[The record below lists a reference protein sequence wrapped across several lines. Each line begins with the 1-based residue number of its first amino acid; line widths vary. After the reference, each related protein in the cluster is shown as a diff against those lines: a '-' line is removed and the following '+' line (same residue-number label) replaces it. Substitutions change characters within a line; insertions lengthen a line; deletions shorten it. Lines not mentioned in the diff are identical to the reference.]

1 MPSPPVGDPGLAALK
16 PVVVIA
22 GPTGIGK
29 TALAVGL
36 ADRLQGGPALEVV
49 SADSRQIYR
58 YMDIGTAKPTLAE
71 RAAVPHHLI
80 DMVDPDEILTM
91 ASYQRLAY
99 AAIDDIHGR
108 GGLPLFVGGTGQYIT
123 AVLEGW
129 AAPAIPPDPAL
140 RAQLEADAREHGPA
154 ALVERLRAL
163 DPRSA
168 ERIDP
173 LNLRRIIRALEVC
186 ILSGQP
192 FSAQRGRQPPPYR
205 ALEIGLTMDREL
217 LYTRLDA
224 RIDHMMERGL
234 LDEVSALARRGYAW
248 TLPSMSG
255 LGYAQLGAFL
265 RGNMALDEAVLAIK
279 RDTRGF
285 VRRQYTWFRRHGS
298 LTWLEVAGSGSPETL
313 AATVAGMIQDWLTTT
328 WSGTDK

>member
-1 MPSPPVGDPGLAALK
+1 MPSSPVGDAGMAALK

-29 TALAVGL
+29 TALALGL
-36 ADRLQGGPALEVV
+36 AENLRSGTPVEVV

-58 YMDIGTAKPTLAE
+58 HMDIGTAKPTPAE

-80 DMVDPDEILTM
+80 DIVDPDETLTM
-91 ASYQRLAY
+91 AAYQRLAY
-99 AAIDDIHGR
+99 AAIDDIHRR
-108 GGLPLFVGGTGQYIT
+108 GGLPLLVGGAGQYIT

-129 AAPAIPPDPAL
+129 AAPEIPPDPAL
-140 RAQLEADAREHGPA
+140 RAQLEAMARERGPA

-163 DPRSA
+163 DPLSA

-173 LNLRRIIRALEVC
+173 KNLRRIIRALEVC
-186 ILSGQP
+186 MLSGRP
-192 FSAQRGRQPPPYR
+192 FSAQRDRLPPPYR
-205 ALEIGLTMDREL
+205 ALEVGLTMDREL

-234 LDEVSALARRGYAW
+234 LDEVSALARRGCAW

-265 RGNMALDEAVLAIK
+265 RGEMTLDDAVVAIK

-285 VRRQYTWFRRHGS
+285 VRRQYTWFRRHGQ
-298 LTWLEVAGSGSPETL
+298 LIWLDVARAGSPDAL
-313 AATVAGMIQDWLTTT
+313 AATVAGIIQERFTTA
-328 WSGTDK
+328 

>member
-1 MPSPPVGDPGLAALK
+1 MPSSPDGEAGAAALK
-16 PVVVIA
+16 PLVVIA
-22 GPTGIGK
+22 GPTGVGK
-29 TALAVGL
+29 TGLAVGL
-36 ADRLQGGPALEVV
+36 VEALRGRPPVEVV

-58 YMDIGTAKPTLAE
+58 HMDIGTAKPTPVE
-71 RAAVPHHLI
+71 RAAITHHLI
-80 DMVDPDEILTM
+80 DIVDPGETLTM
-91 ASYQRLAY
+91 AAYQRLAY
-99 AAIDDIHGR
+99 VSIDDIHR
-108 GGLPLFVGGTGQYIT
+108 RSGLPLLVGGTGQYIT
-123 AVLEGW
+123 ALLEGW
-129 AAPAIPPDPAL
+129 SAPEIPPDPVL
-140 RAQLEADAREHGPA
+140 RAELEASAREGGPGI
-154 ALVERLRAL
+154 LVERLRAL
-163 DPRSA
+163 DPISA

-173 LNLRRIIRALEVC
+173 KNLRRIIRALEVC

-217 LYTRLDA
+217 LYTRLDK

-265 RGNMALDEAVLAIK
+265 RGDVSLDEAVAAIK

-298 LTWLEVAGSGSPETL
+298 LTWLDVAEAGSPERL
-313 AATVAGMIQDWLTTT
+313 AAIVARMIQEWLTTA
-328 WSGTDK
+328 